1 MASII
6 QDDSN
11 AIQEDQAQA
20 TSQMLEGEKQA
31 EFDRLMRKSYRR
43 AYNLAYRM
51 TGDPLEAE
59 DLTQETFLR
68 AYRFFDKYNRWLAF
82 EAWLRQIMHN
92 LYVDMLRRKPK
103 TQGYSLDQPLP
114 NSSDDDDD
122 MVADFPDSGA
132 NPEKQLL
139 AVEFSADMQEALNR
153 LPHEFRE
160 AVVLCDI
167 EDMSYDE
174 IASAVGV
181 STGTVRSRIHRG
193 RRLLRKWLSAGNSDE
208 EPKIMA

>member
-11 AIQEDQAQA
+11 AIQEDQAQV

-103 TQGYSLDQPLP
+103 AQGYSLDQPLP

-122 MVADFPDSGA
+122 MVADFPDAGA

>member
-11 AIQEDQAQA
+11 AIQEDQAQV

-122 MVADFPDSGA
+122 MVADFPDAGA

>member
-1 MASII
+1 
-6 QDDSN
+6 
-11 AIQEDQAQA
+11 
-20 TSQMLEGEKQA
+20 
-31 EFDRLMRKSYRR
+31 
-43 AYNLAYRM
+43 M

-103 TQGYSLDQPLP
+103 AQGYSLDQPLP

-122 MVADFPDSGA
+122 MVADFPDAGA